1 MKTFLTAFTTL
12 MIMQVITAQSIDR
25 SIRPEPG
32 PAREIQLGEY
42 KTFTL
47 KNGLKVIVVENRKL
61 PRLSLNLVLN
71 YDPVSEGELAG
82 LGSITGELIKNGS
95 KSLPKNIYNEEVDFI
110 GASLSTYAT
119 GAFISGL
126 SRTGE
131 KLFQLLSEVVIQPA
145 MDKDDF
151 ERIKLNTL
159 SGLQSVVDNPSSI
172 RTNVTNV
179 ALFGRNHPYGEV
191 ETEESVNKIT
201 LEDCIRFHQMYF
213 RPNVGILAIVGDI
226 SMKDARKLA
235 NKYFGKWK
243 RGTVP
248 SAKYPFPEKPQ
259 APVVSFSNRNAS
271 VQSAIHVG
279 NVIDLPPGHP
289 DAIKLRVANQILGGN
304 EGRLFLNLRE
314 TRGYT
319 YGAYSRY
326 NTDRLVGSFYA
337 SAEVRNEVTDSAI
350 TEMIREIRRMRDELV
365 TSDELDLA
373 KKFIS
378 GTFGLSLENPQT
390 ISRFAID
397 IERYNLPKDY
407 YKNYL
412 KALNA
417 VTAEDVRTVARKYFD
432 ADRMHIIVV
441 GKASEVAP
449 KLSSFGRIRYYD
461 AFGKEVKQTPSVAV
475 ADLTA
480 EEIIRRYIGALG
492 DEEAISKIQ
501 DIVTEYNAEI
511 KGMPFK
517 AQVIIKKRLGN
528 PSMMS
533 NEIIAEGM
541 GVLQKT
547 TFNGTR
553 ARTTSMMGD
562 SDIPEDQLDE
572 MRMQAMLFSET
583 EYLKPGYALK
593 LNGVENVGDRPAYV
607 IEVKDKN
614 GKITLE
620 YFDTETF
627 LKVKQ
632 EYSMQTPQGNINIF
646 AEMGDYRD
654 VNGFKVPG
662 RIRQGQGS
670 QTITLTFIDARL
682 NTGLK
687 AEDFKL

>member
-1 MKTFLTAFTTL
+1 MKKYVLAIVALMMTEVTL
-12 MIMQVITAQSIDR
+12 SQPLDR
-25 SIRPEPG
+25 SKRPEPG
-32 PAREIQLGEY
+32 PAREIQLGDY

-61 PRLSLNLVLN
+61 PRLSLNLVLT
-71 YDPVSEGELAG
+71 YDPVREGNLAG

-95 KSLPKNIYNEEVDFI
+95 INLPKDKFNEEVDFI
-110 GASLSTYAT
+110 GASLSTYST

-126 SRTGE
+126 SRTNE
-131 KLFQLLSEVVIQPA
+131 KLFQLLAEVVIQPA
-145 MDKDDF
+145 MNADDF

-179 ALFGRNHPYGEV
+179 SFFGKDHPYGEV
-191 ETEESVNKIT
+191 ETEESVTKIT
-201 LEDCIRFHQMYF
+201 LDDCKRFHQTYF
-213 RPNVGILAIVGDI
+213 RPNVAILAIVGDI
-226 SMKDARKLA
+226 NMKDARRLA
-235 NKYFGKWK
+235 QKYFGKWQK
-243 RGTVP
+243 GNVP
-248 SAKYPFPEKPQ
+248 TAKYPFPAKPQ
-259 APVVSFSNRNAS
+259 SPMVHFSNRNAS

-289 DAIKLRVANQILGGN
+289 DAVRMRVANQILGGN

-326 NTDRLVGSFYA
+326 NTDPLVGSFYA

-350 TEMIREIRRMRDELV
+350 TEIIKEIRRMCDELV
-365 TSDELDLA
+365 SPEELDLA

-417 VTAEDVRTVARKYFD
+417 VTAEDVRNVARKYFD
-432 ADRMHIIVV
+432 ANRLHIVVV
-441 GKASEVAP
+441 GKAADVAS
-449 KLSSFGRIRYYD
+449 KLSPFGPIKYYD
-461 AFGKEVKQTPSVAV
+461 AFGREVKATASTQTDMA
-475 ADLTA
+475 AD
-480 EEIIRRYIGALG
+480 EIIRRYIAALG
-492 DEEAISKIQ
+492 SESAISRIK
-501 DIVTEYNAEI
+501 DLVTEYNAEI

-517 AQVIIKKRLGN
+517 AQLIIKKRFSN
-528 PSMMS
+528 PPMMS
-533 NEIIAEGM
+533 NEIVAEGM
-541 GVLQKT
+541 GTLQKT
-547 TFNGTR
+547 TFDGKR

-562 SDIPEDQLDE
+562 SDIPEDQLDD
-572 MRMQAMLFSET
+572 MRMQALLISET
-583 EYLKPGYALK
+583 EYLKSGFTLRTTGIEEI
-593 LNGVENVGDRPAYV
+593 NGRPAYV
-607 IEVKDKN
+607 VEVKDKN
-614 GKITLE
+614 GKTTLE
-620 YFDTETF
+620 YYDTETF

-632 EYSMQTPQGNINIF
+632 EYTMETPQGKLNIF
-646 AEMGDYRD
+646 VEMSDYRD
-654 VNGFKVPG
+654 VEGFKIPG
-662 RIRQGQGS
+662 KIRQGQGP
-670 QTITLTFIDARL
+670 QTITLTFSNARI

>member
-1 MKTFLTAFTTL
+1 
-12 MIMQVITAQSIDR
+12 MIQVISAQSIDR
-25 SIRPEPG
+25 SKRPEPG
-32 PAREIQLGEY
+32 PAREIQLGDY

-95 KSLPKNIYNEEVDFI
+95 KSLPKDQFNEEVDFI

-119 GAFISGL
+119 GGFISGL
-126 SRTGE
+126 SRTSE
-131 KLFQLLSEVVIQPA
+131 KLFELLSEVVIQPA
-145 MDKDDF
+145 MSPEDF
-151 ERIKLNTL
+151 DRIKLNTL
-159 SGLQSVVDNPSSI
+159 SGLQSVVDNPTSI

-179 ALFGRNHPYGEV
+179 ALFGKNHPYGEI

-201 LEDCIRFHQMYF
+201 LEDCKRFHQTYF

-226 SMKDARKLA
+226 SMKEARRLA
-235 NKYFGKWK
+235 NKYFGKWE
-243 RGTVP
+243 RRDVP
-248 SAKYPFPEKPQ
+248 TARYPFPAKPQ
-259 APVVSFSNRNAS
+259 SPVVSFSNRTAS

-289 DAIKLRVANQILGGN
+289 DAIKMRVANQILGGN

-350 TEMIREIRRMRDELV
+350 TEIIKEIRRMRDELV
-365 TSDELDLA
+365 APSELDLA

-378 GTFGLSLENPQT
+378 GTFGISLENPQT

-412 KALNA
+412 KALNS
-417 VTAEDVRTVARKYFD
+417 VTAEDVREVARKYFD

-441 GKASEVAP
+441 GKASEVAS
-449 KLSSFGRIRYYD
+449 KLSSFGPIRYYN
-461 AFGKEVKQTPSVAV
+461 AFGREVESTPSASVG
-475 ADLTA
+475 DLTA
-480 EEIIRRYIGALG
+480 EEVVRRYIRAVGS
-492 DEEAISKIQ
+492 EEVIRRIQ
-501 DIVTEYNAEI
+501 DIVTEYDAEI

-547 TFNGTR
+547 TFDGKR
-553 ARTTSMMGD
+553 ARTISMMGD
-562 SDIPEDQLDE
+562 SDVPEEQLDE
-572 MRMQAMLFSET
+572 MRAQAMLISES
-583 EYLKPGYALK
+583 EYLKPGYTLTIK
-593 LNGVENVGDRPAYV
+593 GVESVGNRPAYV
-607 IEVKDKN
+607 VEVKDKN
-614 GKITLE
+614 EKITLE

-632 EYSMQTPQGNINIF
+632 EYNMQTPQGTLNIF
-646 AEMGDYRD
+646 AEMSDYRE
-654 VNGFKVPG
+654 VEGLKIPG
-662 RIRQGQGS
+662 RIRQGQGA
-670 QTITLTFIDARL
+670 QTITLNLSQVRL

>member
-1 MKTFLTAFTTL
+1 MKKLVFAIAAL
-12 MIMQVITAQSIDR
+12 MMTEVILSQPLDR
-25 SIRPEPG
+25 SKRPEPG
-32 PAREIQLGEY
+32 PAREIQLGDY

-47 KNGLKVIVVENRKL
+47 KNGLKVIVVENHKL
-61 PRLSLNLVLN
+61 PRLSLNLVLT
-71 YDPVSEGELAG
+71 YDPVREGELAG

-95 KSLPKNIYNEEVDFI
+95 VNLPKDKFNEEVDFI
-110 GASLSTYAT
+110 GASLSTYST

-126 SRTGE
+126 SRTNE

-145 MDKDDF
+145 MNADDF

-179 ALFGRNHPYGEV
+179 SFFGKDHPYGEV
-191 ETEESVNKIT
+191 ETEESVTKIT
-201 LEDCIRFHQMYF
+201 LDDCRRFHQTYF
-213 RPNVGILAIVGDI
+213 RPNVAILAIVGDI
-226 SMKDARKLA
+226 SVKDARRLA
-235 NKYFGKWK
+235 QKYFGKWQK
-243 RGTVP
+243 GTVP
-248 SAKYPFPEKPQ
+248 AARYPFPAKPQ
-259 APVVSFSNRNAS
+259 SPVVHFSNRNAS

-289 DAIKLRVANQILGGN
+289 DAVRMRVANQILGGN

-326 NTDRLVGSFYA
+326 NTDPLVGSFYA

-350 TEMIREIRRMRDELV
+350 AEIIKEIRRMRDELV
-365 TSDELDLA
+365 TPEELDLA

-417 VTAEDVRTVARKYFD
+417 VTAEDVRNVARKYFD
-432 ADRMHIIVV
+432 ADRLHIVVV
-441 GKASEVAP
+441 GKAAEVAS
-449 KLSSFGRIRYYD
+449 KLSTFGPIKYYD
-461 AFGKEVKQTPSVAV
+461 AFGREVKATPTAQTDLA
-475 ADLTA
+475 AD
-480 EEIIRRYIGALG
+480 EIIRRYIAALG
-492 DEEAISKIQ
+492 SQSAISRIKDLI
-501 DIVTEYNAEI
+501 TEYNAEI

-517 AQVIIKKRLGN
+517 AQLIIKKRFGN
-528 PSMMS
+528 PPMMS
-533 NEIIAEGM
+533 NEIVAEGM
-541 GVLQKT
+541 GPLQKT
-547 TFNGTR
+547 TFDGQR

-562 SDIPEDQLDE
+562 SDIPEDQLDDL
-572 MRMQAMLFSET
+572 RMQALLISET
-583 EYLKPGYALK
+583 EYLKPGFTLRTTGIEEV
-593 LNGVENVGDRPAYV
+593 NGRPAYV
-607 IEVKDKN
+607 VEVKDKN
-614 GKITLE
+614 GKTTLE

-632 EYSMQTPQGNINIF
+632 EYTMDTPQGQLNIF
-646 AEMGDYRD
+646 VEMSDYRD
-654 VNGFKVPG
+654 VEGFKIPG
-662 RIRQGQGS
+662 KIRQGQGP
-670 QTITLTFIDARL
+670 QTITLTFSNARI